1 VVCTPRTYK
10 IVVIPGDGIGRE
22 VTPEAVKALK
32 ACEEAVSGL
41 NFEFIEFEA
50 GAMYYLKNLKEEY
63 PPELLPTCRE
73 SHGIIFGAVGWQDA
87 RWPDGTYAGAKL
99 IFDLRFGLD
108 LYANVRPCKL
118 YPNVPTPIKKG
129 PGEVDMVIIRENT
142 EDLYQGIGGR
152 LNRGG
157 ESELAIDVR
166 VLTKKGCER
175 VIKYAFELAR
185 SRPRGA
191 PLDGKKRVT
200 CIDKSNVLKGCVFW
214 REIFNKVAEGYPDIE
229 RDYAYVDAWTQWA
242 IRRPEW
248 YNVCV
253 TSNMFGD
260 IITDLAAAIQ
270 GGLGIAPSLQVGD
283 RLAMAEPVHGSA
295 PKYYGKKVTN
305 PMAAILSVMLLM
317 DFFHQKYG
325 DKAAAEAAAR
335 IEAAVVEVLKER
347 KVLTYDLGGSA
358 HTDEVGDEIARK
370 IRTAQVSA

>member
-1 VVCTPRTYK
+1 MSVVPSKYK
-10 IVVIPGDGIGRE
+10 IVVVPGDGIGRE
-22 VTPEAVKALK
+22 VTPEAVKVLK
-32 ACEEAVSGL
+32 ACEEVITGL

-99 IFDLRFGLD
+99 IFDVRFGLD
-108 LYANVRPCKL
+108 LYANVRPCRL
-118 YPNVPTPIKKG
+118 YPNVPTPIKKE
-129 PGEVDMVIIRENT
+129 PKDVNMVIIRENT
-142 EDLYQGIGGR
+142 ECLYQGIGGR

-166 VLTKKGCER
+166 VLTRKGCER
-175 VIKYAFELAR
+175 VIRYAFELAR
-185 SRPRGA
+185 SLPHGA
-191 PLDGKKRVT
+191 PVDGKKRVT

-214 REIFNKVAEGYPDIE
+214 REVFNKVGQEYPDIE
-229 RDYAYVDAWTQWA
+229 KDYAYVDAWTQWA

-270 GGLGIAPSLQVGD
+270 GGLGLAPSIQVGD
-283 RLAMAEPVHGSA
+283 KLAMAEPVHGSA
-295 PKYYGKKVTN
+295 PKYYGKRVAN
-305 PMAAILSVMLLM
+305 PLASILSVMWLM
-317 DFFHQKYG
+317 RYFQTKYQ
-325 DKAAAEAAAR
+325 DKAAAEAATR
-335 IEAAVVEVLKER
+335 IETAVIELLEEG
-347 KVLTYDLGGSA
+347 KVLPRDLGGSA
-358 HTDEVGDEIARK
+358 RTDEVGDEIARK
-370 IRTAQVSA
+370 VKGIQVTI